1 MTFPNPFP
9 PANLLRPSR
18 LFRLGDDPLLPFT
31 DNETQDFLEDNSDL
45 KDTIK
50 LWDSKS
56 GYKGMLEARNKSVVQ
71 QAATI
76 WDVIFDLSAGRYR
89 YLKNGR
95 FISADQIRIANLRV
109 AKAQEMYMSDL
120 TQQLIDGQITERQWY
135 LSMRKAMKDEYRAS
149 WIASIGGI
157 ENYSRSEVSKF
168 GWAVRPQYR
177 WLDNFLLE
185 IQSGKQPLNA
195 FAKRR
200 ARMYARAANG
210 IYQNNILRIAKE
222 HGLREARRILGE
234 TENHCHDSR
243 QRPGCIEL
251 ARLGYVPIDQVVEI
265 NSATCLSNC
274 RCSFSFR

>member
-1 MTFPNPFP
+1 MVTRNPFP

-18 LFRLGDDPLLPFT
+18 IFRLGDDPFLPFS
-31 DNETQDFLEDNSDL
+31 DRQTQDFLEDNYDLSDTL
-45 KDTIK
+45 K
-50 LWDSKS
+50 LWNSKS
-56 GYKGMLEARNKSVVQ
+56 GYAGMLEARNKPVVQ

-76 WDVIFDLSAGRYR
+76 WDVIFDLTVGRYR

-95 FISADQIRIANLRV
+95 FISAEQIKLGNLRV

-149 WIASIGGI
+149 WIASIGGV
-157 ENYSRSEVSKF
+157 ENYTRSEASKF

-185 IQSGKQPLNA
+185 IQSGKQQLNA

-210 IYQNNILRIAKE
+210 IYQNNILRIAKQN
-222 HGLREARRILGE
+222 GMREARRILGE
-234 TENHCHDSR
+234 SENHCHDSR

-251 ARLGYVPIDQVVEI
+251 AQLGYVPIDQVVQLG
-265 NSATCLSNC
+265 SASCLSNC
-274 RCSFSFR
+274 LCSFSFR

>member
-1 MTFPNPFP
+1 MTFLNPFLSTDP
-9 PANLLRPSR
+9 LRPSR